1 LRPQPPGQ
9 SWIAPPYARRSN
21 TGSTLKFSNFG
32 LVVRPGPGSDWTT
45 LGYQPRDNA
54 EDYREMLRGKG
65 VDVDEPHREEWE
77 WPETAARL
85 PVLPDTRLGESQR
98 PRRPGVRLVTR

>member
-1 LRPQPPGQ
+1 MRG
-9 SWIAPPYARRSN
+9 ARIRVPRSN
-21 TGSTLKFSNFG
+21 FNFG

-77 WPETAARL
+77 WPETAARC
-85 PVLPDTRLGESQR
+85 PYCRTPGWGEASGR
-98 PRRPGVRLVTR
+98 ADRAFGW

>member
-1 LRPQPPGQ
+1 MRPQPPGQ

-85 PVLPDTRLGESQR
+85 PVLPDTRLG
-98 PRRPGVRLVTR
+98 